1 MQKVK
6 MFKSIETELGEMEAQ
21 INLWLA
27 TTQAKIISIT
37 GNISPQTIRH
47 LGPGGPSLEGAFGAF
62 GASDVFV
69 IILYELPS

>member
-1 MQKVK
+1 
-6 MFKSIETELGEMEAQ
+6 MFKSIETELGDMEAN
-21 INLWLA
+21 INQWLA

-47 LGPGGPSLEGAFGAF
+47 LGTNGQSLEGTFGAF

-69 IILYELPS
+69 IIQYELP